1 MAKKKKS
8 RARKKSVKKA
18 ARKAPQPAPAKPEA
32 NFASDYGYVVGDLK
46 RIGTLAAAMFGA
58 LLVLALIIR

>member
-8 RARKKSVKKA
+8 RAKKSAKQV
-18 ARKAPQPAPAKPEA
+18 ARKATKQAPVKPETD
-32 NFASDYGYVVGDLK
+32 FASDYGYVVGDLK

-58 LLVLALIIR
+58 LFVLALIIR